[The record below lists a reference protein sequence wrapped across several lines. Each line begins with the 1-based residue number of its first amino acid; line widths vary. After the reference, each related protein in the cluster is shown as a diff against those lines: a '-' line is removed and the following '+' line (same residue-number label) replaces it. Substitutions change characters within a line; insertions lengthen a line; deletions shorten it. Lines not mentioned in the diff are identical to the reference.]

1 MKKKTAPLHI
11 NAKFAQKSLQRMQ
24 RQLIKNSDDFC
35 VSFCFDFDKN
45 QCKIIGGH
53 APEYSLIALDLND
66 GIRANKALRS
76 FSLSGDVFKNWLES
90 AIKLQHLMKEDFV
103 TLHIDG
109 HLKDTTPSIIIY
121 DIKAVSLLHKKN
133 DVDAI
138 LARACRRQ
146 IKTHDPLVLHL
157 QFIDSD
163 IQRDYQTISK
173 STCQNLI
180 HEIKP
185 HSPFQMIEFEPETK
199 ELKIMRQG
207 KVATSK
213 TNLNIDLGHSFI
225 SSEPGVEMLGHM
237 IENTADKDIQIRQE
251 NDRLIIKTS
260 EQCSALSLEGLDE
273 FKQKMAD
280 TLNVLSTFTVDISPF
295 NAEVEELRKY
305 LDVRS
310 QDVAYFVLQKEDSF
324 LVAQVEKETHTK
336 PIETHTKPIV
346 VSNLSMS
353 GYDQIIV
360 QIHLKPFIDLKI
372 LNFIEMKEMKI
383 TIYKNDRLE
392 TYMGFFDEAR
402 KDLPAQS
409 LAVEHVTNPQK
420 IREINIALEDYR
432 KDKGLVKPEKAG
444 ENHTLDLESM
454 F

>member
-11 NAKFAQKSLQRMQ
+11 NAKFAQKGLQRMQ

-35 VSFCFDFDKN
+35 VSFCFDFEKN

-53 APEYSLIALDLND
+53 APEYSLIVLDLND
-66 GIRANKALRS
+66 GIKANKALRS

-90 AIKLQHLMKEDFV
+90 AIELQHLMKEDFV

-121 DIKAVSLLHKKN
+121 DTKAVSLLNKKN

-163 IQRDYQTISK
+163 AQRDYQTISK
-173 STCQNLI
+173 STCQSLI

-280 TLNVLSTFTVDISPF
+280 TLDVFSTFTVDISPF
-295 NAEVEELRKY
+295 NAEVRALRSY
-305 LDVRS
+305 HDVRS

-324 LVAQVEKETHTK
+324 LFAQTEEKKHTK
-336 PIETHTKPIV
+336 PILE
-346 VSNLSMS
+346 SNLSMP

-360 QIHLKPFIDLKI
+360 QFHLKPFLDLKI
-372 LNFIEMKEMKI
+372 SNITEMKEMKV

-402 KDLPAQS
+402 KDLPTQS
-409 LAVEHVTNPQK
+409 LSVEMINNAQT
-420 IREINIALEDYR
+420 IREINIALEDYK

>member
-1 MKKKTAPLHI
+1 MKKKTVPLHI
-11 NAKFAQKSLQRMQ
+11 NTKVAQKSLQRMQ
-24 RQLIKNSDDFC
+24 CQLIKNSDDFC
-35 VSFCFDFDKN
+35 VSFCFDFEKN
-45 QCKIIGGH
+45 QCNIVGGH
-53 APEYSLIALDLND
+53 TPEYSLIALDLND
-66 GIRANKALRS
+66 GIKANKALRS
-76 FSLSGDVFKNWLES
+76 FSLSGDIFQNWLES
-90 AIKLQHLMKEDFV
+90 AIELKNLMKEDFV

-121 DIKAVSLLHKKN
+121 DTKAVSLLNKKN

-146 IKTHDPLVLHL
+146 IKTRDPLDLHL
-157 QFIDSD
+157 QFINSD
-163 IQRDYQTISK
+163 VQRDYQTISK
-173 STCQNLI
+173 STCQSLL

-199 ELKIMRQG
+199 KLKIMRQG
-207 KVATSK
+207 KIATSK
-213 TNLNIDLGHSFI
+213 TNLSIDLGHSFI
-225 SSEPGVEMLGHM
+225 SSEQGVEMLGHM
-237 IENTADKDIQIRQE
+237 IENTADKDILIRQE

-280 TLNVLSTFTVDISPF
+280 TLDVLSTFTVDISPF
-295 NAEVEELRKY
+295 KAEVRALRSY

-310 QDVAYFVLQKEDSF
+310 QDVAYFVIQKEDSF

-336 PIETHTKPIV
+336 PIL

-360 QIHLKPFIDLKI
+360 QIHLKPFLDLKI
-372 LNFIEMKEMKI
+372 SNFTEMKEMKV
-383 TIYKNDRLE
+383 TLYKNDRLE

-402 KDLPAQS
+402 KDLPTQS
-409 LAVEHVTNPQK
+409 LAVELINNAQK
-420 IREINIALEDYR
+420 IREINIALEDYK